1 MTKFKRHLIF
11 LGIIIMG
18 RKLKGLLEEERED
31 HKKED
36 INTEK
41 YKPFSP
47 SSEKGR
53 GF

>member
-1 MTKFKRHLIF
+1 
-11 LGIIIMG
+11 MG